1 MTVDENK
8 VVSINYTVRNEKG
21 EVLDTS
27 ENAEPLNYI
36 HGTGSVIPGLEEAM
50 TGRSKGESFSVEV
63 EPDAGYGQYN
73 EELVF
78 TVGKDRFQQ
87 GVEGLEVGSQ
97 VQAQTADG
105 GMQVLTVRE
114 VGDEEVTLDANHPLA
129 GEKLHFDITVEEVR
143 EAEAEEIEHGHV
155 H

>member
-1 MTVDENK
+1 MTVEENK

-27 ENAEPLNYI
+27 ENGEPLNYI
-36 HGTGSVIPGLEEAM
+36 HGTGSVIPGLEDAM
-50 TGRSKGESFSVEV
+50 TGRSKGDSFSVQV

-87 GVEGLEVGSQ
+87 GVDGLEVGSQ

-105 GMQVLTVRE
+105 GVQVLTVRE
-114 VGDEEVTLDANHPLA
+114 IGDEEVTLDANHPLA

-143 EAEAEEIEHGHV
+143 EADDEEIEHGHV

>member
-1 MTVDENK
+1 MNVEENK
-8 VVSINYTVRNEKG
+8 VVTINYTVRNEKG
-21 EVLDTS
+21 EVIDTS

-50 TGRSKGESFSVEV
+50 SGRNQGDAFSVEV
-63 EPDAGYGQYN
+63 EPEAGYGQYN

-87 GVEGLEVGSQ
+87 GVDGLEVGSQ

-105 GMQVLTVRE
+105 GVQVLTVRE

-129 GEKLHFDITVEEVR
+129 GEKLHFDIKVEEVR
-143 EAEAEEIEHGHV
+143 DAEDEEIEHGHV

>member
-78 TVGKDRFQQ
+78 SVGKDRFQQ

-143 EAEAEEIEHGHV
+143 EAETEEIEHGHV